1 MKPTQMV
8 SDHFNATPTSMEKFW
23 IRGSSAGFGAAVY
36 AMSLLAA
43 NQAAQ
48 VAFYLAAAVAVLY
61 PFNAKFNLFKDN
73 LSVKYPMH
81 YVPEVLMAT
90 LTLLG
95 AYVLYL

>member
-8 SDHFNATPTSMEKFW
+8 SDHFNATPTSNDKFW

>member
-1 MKPTQMV
+1 MIPTQMV

-23 IRGSSAGFGAAVY
+23 IRGSSAAIGAAIY

-61 PFNAKFNLFKDN
+61 PFNAKFGYFDKLP
-73 LSVKYPMH
+73 VIYPKH
-81 YVPEVLMAT
+81 YEPEILMAGLVAAGVYALAT
-90 LTLLG
+90 
-95 AYVLYL
+95 A